1 MAKKRL
7 FFLSLYILH
16 LKSFFYFPKKYAEV
30 NSCFVYFCLFVF
42 LYYIVSTNAIIKR
55 KVYAMMHMV
64 IDFTNI
70 NKTNNELLS

>member
-1 MAKKRL
+1 MLRSILIL
-7 FFLSLYILH
+7 FI
-16 LKSFFYFPKKYAEV
+16 
-30 NSCFVYFCLFVF
+30 FVLFVF